1 MNGVNGY
8 YQSLKGVKYL
18 ENLIGGVCGHVSF
31 FLSNF
36 LLQSYL
42 FFLYFIL
49 AIDNNVPLAI
59 VLHFN
64 GGLKNKSNMD
74 NWRVK
79 GTQLNLPK
87 EFTGETWTL
96 EFPIDDSF
104 HRLNFSVKSQD
115 SINFS

>member
-1 MNGVNGY
+1 MSHFF
-8 YQSLKGVKYL
+8 YQ
-18 ENLIGGVCGHVSF
+18 I
-31 FLSNF
+31 F

-59 VLHFN
+59 VLHFY

-115 SINFS
+115 